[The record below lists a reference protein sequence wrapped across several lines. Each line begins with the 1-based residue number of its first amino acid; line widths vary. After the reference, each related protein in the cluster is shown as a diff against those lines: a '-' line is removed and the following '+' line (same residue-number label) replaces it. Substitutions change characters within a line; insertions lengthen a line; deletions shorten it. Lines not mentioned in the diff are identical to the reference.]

1 MNEFSKGIEQGQSDT
16 QEALKSIRS
25 GKGLGDDYAYKIAK
39 PILFLSFIGGLASFI
54 FSWLFFHF
62 NFFVAI
68 IIGVITGYLLLL
80 VLGFVIAGLF
90 KFVSR
95 SDRYKS

>member
-1 MNEFSKGIEQGQSDT
+1 MNKFSDEIAQGQSDT
-16 QEALKSIRS
+16 KDALKSIRS
-25 GKGLGDDYAYKIAK
+25 GKGLNNDYAYKIAK
-39 PILFLSFIGGLASFI
+39 PIVSLSFIGGLASLL
-54 FSWLFFHF
+54 FSWLFLHL
-62 NFFVAI
+62 NFLIAI